1 MTPSVRSSV
10 KPATLSG
17 AQSTKPDLS
26 ISKKKFTDEANQRRK
41 EKKLHYASLMKEVK
55 EREAELA
62 EKYRDRAKE
71 RREADK
77 NGVAPPP
84 PNATA
89 NFRAVAPD
97 FSL

>member
-1 MTPSVRSSV
+1 
-10 KPATLSG
+10 
-17 AQSTKPDLS
+17 
-26 ISKKKFTDEANQRRK
+26 
-41 EKKLHYASLMKEVK
+41 MKEVK

-71 RREADK
+71 RREVDK
-77 NGVAPPP
+77 NGPADIPS
-84 PNATA
+84 TTTS

>member
-1 MTPSVRSSV
+1 MTPSVRSVRPTTS
-10 KPATLSG
+10 SG
-17 AQSTKPDLS
+17 SLATKPELNS
-26 ISKKKFTDEANQRRK
+26 SKKKFTDEANQRRK
-41 EKKLHYASLMKEVK
+41 EKNLHYASLMKEVK

-71 RREADK
+71 RRETDK
-77 NGVAPPP
+77 NGTAPVI
-84 PNATA
+84 NASA